1 MGARK
6 LYEEQILKLLENMPE
21 ESMAKII
28 SLIEEEKKRAWLTA
42 IDEAHGKLKN
52 SLSSSEE
59 FIRRKEEEKS
69 LDR

>member
-28 SLIEEEKKRAWLTA
+28 SLIEEEKKKAQKKV
-42 IDEAHGKLKN
+42 IEEICGKYADVPT
-52 SLSSSEE
+52 SSEE
-59 FIRRKEEEKS
+59 FARRKEEEKL

>member
-21 ESMAKII
+21 ESLAKII
-28 SLIEEEKKRAWLTA
+28 SLIEEEKKKERQKS
-42 IDEAHGKLKN
+42 IDDACGKFAHIPT
-52 SLSSSEE
+52 SSEE
-59 FIRRKEEEKS
+59 FAKRKQEEKL

>member
-1 MGARK
+1 MGASK

-28 SLIEEEKKRAWLTA
+28 SLIEEEKKRAWLKA
-42 IDEAHGKLKN
+42 IDEAVGKFKN
-52 SLSSSEE
+52 SLSSTEE
-59 FIRRKEEEKS
+59 FMNRKEEEKL